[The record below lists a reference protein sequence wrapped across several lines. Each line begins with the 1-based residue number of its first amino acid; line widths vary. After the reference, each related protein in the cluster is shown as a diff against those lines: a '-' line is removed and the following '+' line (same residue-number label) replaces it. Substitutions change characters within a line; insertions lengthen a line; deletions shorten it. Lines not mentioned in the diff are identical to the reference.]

1 MSKRMVMCPK
11 CRTQLRSDRPIPI
24 GSTLNCPDCKSSFT
38 APVASPS
45 RFGPLAMIA
54 VSVAVILGA
63 SVILAAA
70 MMNRNTPTEKVD
82 LRQHDEGNRQ
92 KNELTAQQK
101 QIEDGLK
108 KIDHARFLAKGDDAL
123 RKQQY
128 AEAEEAYSRA
138 ADILPGESEALM
150 GLVTA
155 RAALASAKKST
166 EEDGKRQGEI
176 DRLLDDAKKA
186 SAEKQFAQA
195 VRILESAR
203 AISPTNRPV
212 LDALA
217 AAQTALDA
225 DQTQKATLADFRKFM
240 DTGKAALIAERFT
253 DAVRDYQAAVLLMP
267 DDLEA
272 QQGVKQ
278 AEAKLAGV
286 ADKVKRQQAFDAFLD
301 RARQSHGSKRY
312 NDAIA
317 ALESG
322 LRLMPEEREATRLLR
337 GSQEAL
343 KQAKSKN
350 AKLLALADEAVRLI
364 RLEEAKR
371 LADEA
376 VKNWPEDTRAEKAL
390 RAADRLLENV
400 KTAQVAYIRYIRA
413 GALATAAGR
422 NADAVVAYTEA
433 LRIDPT
439 NAEVMRLLRNANQA
453 LARDLKGRAEYDRLM
468 KVGSD
473 ALNRKAYADAFR
485 AFRDALKLLPDDALA
500 NEGLSRAKY
509 GRAMVDGQQ
518 ALRLKRRADAIR
530 SFEAALVEKPDDMQA
545 SGGLRQ
551 AKMLK

>member
-1 MSKRMVMCPK
+1 MSQRMVTCPK

-38 APVASPS
+38 APEASASRVGLLSLVAV
-45 RFGPLAMIA
+45 A
-54 VSVAVILGA
+54 VAVILGG

-70 MMNRNTPTEKVD
+70 LMNRNTPAEKAD
-82 LRQHDEGNRQ
+82 LRQHVEDPQQ
-92 KNELTAQQK
+92 KKELDAQQK
-101 QIEDGLK
+101 KIEDGLK
-108 KIDHARFLAKGDDAL
+108 KIEHARFLAKGDEAL
-123 RKQQY
+123 RKQRY
-128 AEAEEAYSRA
+128 AEAEEAFSRA
-138 ADILPGESEALM
+138 ADILPGESEALE

-155 RAALASAKKST
+155 RAALASSKNST
-166 EEDGKRQGEI
+166 EEEGKRQAEI

-186 SAEKQFAQA
+186 GADKQFAQA
-195 VRILESAR
+195 VRLLESAR
-203 AISPTNRPV
+203 AIGPTNRPV

-217 AAQTALDA
+217 SAQTALDA
-225 DQTQKATLADFRKFM
+225 DETQKKTLADFRKLM
-240 DTGKAALIAERFT
+240 DAAKAGLIAERFT
-253 DAVRDYQAAVLLMP
+253 DAVRDYQAAVRLMP

-286 ADKVKRQQAFDAFLD
+286 ADKVKRQMAFDAFVD
-301 RARQSHGSKRY
+301 RARLSHSAKRY

-317 ALESG
+317 ALESA

-350 AKLLALADEAVRLI
+350 AKLLALADEAVRLA

-376 VKNWPEDTRAEKAL
+376 VKNWPEDTRAEKLL
-390 RAADRLLENV
+390 RATDRLIENV
-400 KTAQVAYIRYIRA
+400 KTAQNAYVRYIQT

-433 LRIDPT
+433 LRLAPT
-439 NAEVMRLLRNANQA
+439 DTEVMRLLRNANQA
-453 LARDLKGRAEYDRLM
+453 LARDLKGQAEYDRLM
-468 KVGSD
+468 NVGNA

-530 SFEAALVEKPDDMQA
+530 SFEAALAEKPDDMQA